1 MKIHLVMSR
10 YLLFHPKKKPY
21 KNFITSI
28 YMISLENEKNGF
40 PIKYNNE
47 ISVCSFQLL

>member
-1 MKIHLVMSR
+1 MSQ
-10 YLLFHPKKKPY
+10 YLLFHLKKKLY
-21 KNFITSI
+21 KKFINSI
-28 YMISLENEKNGF
+28 YMFSSENEKSIF